1 MIQHIN
7 YVTRTKFLLED
18 SKALLK
24 SHKNINL
31 TLIGY
36 INFFFFKNCLTL
48 VSLFSINLQAFI
60 SVVVDL
66 NI

>member
-1 MIQHIN
+1 MQ
-7 YVTRTKFLLED
+7 KFLLED

-24 SHKNINL
+24 SHENINL
-31 TLIGY
+31 TLIEY
-36 INFFFFKNCLTL
+36 INFLKKNYLTP
-48 VSLFSINLQAFI
+48 VSLFSVNLQTFI